1 MQENTPIRLAIS
13 RYAQKYSQN
22 RTTDMMVDRC
32 RIYKPGAPG
41 YNPSTGRS
49 TNTAGDLKYEGPC
62 RLWEVPGGQQIVVG
76 DEEIT
81 ITKTQFSIPYWVMPL
96 PEEDDIVVM
105 IESVDPDLVG
115 RTLSIQSV
123 VRGGGLRSSRLFQVQ
138 IAESKKSTW

>member
-1 MQENTPIRLAIS
+1 M
-13 RYAQKYSQN
+13 
-22 RTTDMMVDRC
+22 
-32 RIYKPGAPG
+32 
-41 YNPSTGRS
+41 
-49 TNTAGDLKYEGPC
+49 
-62 RLWEVPGGQQIVVG
+62 PGGQQIVVG